1 MPLKSAALTIFF
13 LLDIMKDRTSTR
25 PVATSY
31 DGNWEEESSREDKDN
46 EQAIDDALPEQIV
59 LLDDDFGAATSHQHM
74 SAVDKSLVDAQ
85 SKTTPSKKPKR
96 KTTSS
101 ASMSDASLLYGGDSA
116 VASVMAQ
123 SAVDRTKQ
131 KQAAF
136 AEHLRHNKQMETIW
150 KQELMLNTRCLEME
164 QKSVELDHKR
174 LEIGNDS
181 DRIALKDKLVD
192 RYEKYKAKK

>member
-1 MPLKSAALTIFF
+1 
-13 LLDIMKDRTSTR
+13 
-25 PVATSY
+25 
-31 DGNWEEESSREDKDN
+31 
-46 EQAIDDALPEQIV
+46 
-59 LLDDDFGAATSHQHM
+59 M